1 MTSELSSS
9 TPATQDA
16 DARRSSDHEAGRPA
30 GRSTGSQLRQ
40 VFVRYKILALLL
52 AVAAIWAF
60 FSVLTDGAFVTPR
73 NVSNLLRQMSITG
86 MLACGMVFVIIAGEI
101 DLSVGSLLGL
111 LGGVAAILDVNRHW
125 PVAATVPAV
134 LALGVLIGLFNGWW
148 STYRRVPSFIVGLGG
163 MLAFRGILLG
173 VTGGSTIAP
182 VSDSFVFLGQGY
194 LPRVAGDGLAL
205 LLFALVA
212 LLVVR
217 QRGTR
222 RRYRLAVAPP
232 WQDVVKIAG
241 AGAVL
246 FAFVATLDRY
256 GGIPVPVLLLLA
268 LLGIFSWIATQTVFG
283 RRIYAVGS
291 NLEATRLSG
300 VDTDRVKLAIFALM
314 GLMCAFA
321 GIVNTAR
328 LAAGSPSAGTMGEL
342 DAIAACFI
350 GGTSM
355 RGGSGTVYGALIGA
369 LVMAS
374 LDNGMSML
382 DVDAY
387 WQMIVKGAVLVLA
400 VWIDVVSRSN
410 RR

>member
-1 MTSELSSS
+1 MSTRMTPDMSS
-9 TPATQDA
+9 
-16 DARRSSDHEAGRPA
+16 ARVSHTAAPA
-30 GRSTGSQLRQ
+30 GADRVRQ
-40 VFVRYKILALLL
+40 WFSRYKILALLL
-52 AVAAIWAF
+52 AVALIWLF
-60 FSVLTDGAFVTPR
+60 FTVLTHGAFATPR
-73 NVSNLLRQMSITG
+73 NLSNLLRQMAISG

-111 LGGVAAILDVNRHW
+111 LGGVAAILDANRGW
-125 PVAATVPAV
+125 PIEAVIPIVLVLGIVA
-134 LALGVLIGLFNGWW
+134 GLFNGWL
-148 STYRRVPSFIVGLGG
+148 STYRRIPSFIVGLGG
-163 MLAFRGILLG
+163 MLAYRGVLLG
-173 VTGGSTIAP
+173 ITGGATIAP
-182 VSDSFVFLGQGY
+182 VSDRFVFIGQGY
-194 LPRVAGDGLAL
+194 LPRLAGDALGL
-205 LLFALVA
+205 LLFAVLAFVTA
-212 LLVVR
+212 R
-217 QRGTR
+217 QRTNR
-222 RRYRLAVAPP
+222 RRYDLPVPP
-232 WQDVVKIAG
+232 LWQDGVKIAG
-241 AGAVL
+241 ALAIIA
-246 FAFVATLDRY
+246 AFVATLNGY
-256 GGIPVPVLLLLA
+256 GGIPVPVLLVLL
-268 LLGIFSWIATQTVFG
+268 LLGIFSWVATQTVFG
-283 RRIYAVGS
+283 RRIYSVGS

-300 VDTDRVKLAIFALM
+300 VDTNRVKLVIFALM

-387 WQMIVKGAVLVLA
+387 WQMIAKGAILVLA
-400 VWIDVVSRSN
+400 VWIDVVSRTN

>member
-1 MTSELSSS
+1 MTPDVTSSPKHS
-9 TPATQDA
+9 T
-16 DARRSSDHEAGRPA
+16 
-30 GRSTGSQLRQ
+30 TGSARASSGQRFRQ
-40 VFVRYKILALLL
+40 VFTRYKLLALLL
-52 AVAAIWAF
+52 AVTVIWIF
-60 FSVLTDGAFVTPR
+60 FSFLTNGAFVTPR
-73 NVSNLLRQMSITG
+73 NLSNLLRQMSITG

-111 LGGVAAILDVNRHW
+111 LGGVAAIFDVSYHW
-125 PVAATVPAV
+125 PIQFTVPAV
-134 LALGVLIGLFNGWW
+134 MLLGIAIGLFNGWW
-148 STYRRVPSFIVGLGG
+148 STYLRVPSFIVGLGG
-163 MLAFRGILLG
+163 MLAYRGVLLG

-182 VSDSFVFLGQGY
+182 ASENLVFIGQGY
-194 LPRVAGDGLAL
+194 LPRLAGNALAL
-205 LLFALVA
+205 VLFVILVA
-212 LLVVR
+212 LTVR
-217 QRGTR
+217 QRQNR
-222 RRYRLAVAPP
+222 QRYRLAVVPL
-232 WQDVVKIAG
+232 WQDGVKIVAAG
-241 AGAVL
+241 LVL
-246 FAFVATLDRY
+246 VAFVTTLNRY

-268 LLGIFSWIATQTVFG
+268 LLGIFTYIATQTVFG

-300 VDTDRVKLAIFALM
+300 VNTNRVKLMIFALM
-314 GLMCAFA
+314 GLMCAL
-321 GIVNTAR
+321 GGLINTAR

-382 DVDAY
+382 DVDSY
-387 WQMIVKGAVLVLA
+387 WQMIVKGGILVLA
-400 VWIDVVSRSN
+400 VWIDVISGD

>member
-1 MTSELSSS
+1 MTPDVTSH
-9 TPATQDA
+9 TPGD
-16 DARRSSDHEAGRPA
+16 
-30 GRSTGSQLRQ
+30 TGSSASYGSAQRFQQL
-40 VFVRYKILALLL
+40 FARYKILALLL
-52 AVAAIWAF
+52 AIAVIWIF
-60 FSVLTDGAFVTPR
+60 FSFLTHGAFVTPR
-73 NVSNLLRQMSITG
+73 NLSNLLRQMSITG

-111 LGGVAAILDVNRHW
+111 LGGAAAILDVNRHW
-125 PVAATVPAV
+125 PLAATVPTV
-134 LALGVLIGLFNGWW
+134 MVLGVLVGMFNGWW

-163 MLAFRGILLG
+163 MLAYRGILLG
-173 VTGGSTIAP
+173 ITGGSTIAP
-182 VSDSFVFLGQGY
+182 VSDGLVFIGQGY
-194 LPRVAGDGLAL
+194 LPRIAGDTVAVVLFALLAL
-205 LLFALVA
+205 LT
-212 LLVVR
+212 VR
-217 QRGTR
+217 QRR
-222 RRYRLAVAPP
+222 NRQRYQLPVVPL
-232 WQDVVKIAG
+232 WQDAAKIVG
-241 AGAVL
+241 AGAIL

-268 LLGIFSWIATQTVFG
+268 LLGIFTWIATQTVFG

-300 VDTDRVKLAIFALM
+300 VNTDRVKLAIFALM
-314 GLMCAFA
+314 GLMCAFG

-387 WQMIVKGAVLVLA
+387 WQMIVKGGILVLA
-400 VWIDVVSRSN
+400 VWIDVVSGSN

>member
-1 MTSELSSS
+1 MTPDV
-9 TPATQDA
+9 TTQPAQNGA
-16 DARRSSDHEAGRPA
+16 APGRAGG
-30 GRSTGSQLRQ
+30 GRQLQ
-40 VFVRYKILALLL
+40 QLFSRYKILALLI
-52 AVAAIWAF
+52 AVAAIWLF
-60 FSVLTDGAFVTPR
+60 FSFLTDGAFITPR

-125 PVAATVPAV
+125 PIAVTVPVV
-134 LALGVLIGLFNGWW
+134 LVLGVVVGLFNGWW

-163 MLAFRGILLG
+163 MLAYRGILLG
-173 VTGGSTIAP
+173 ITGGSTIAP
-182 VSDSFVFLGQGY
+182 VSDPFVFIGQGY
-194 LPRVAGDGLAL
+194 LPRLAGDSLAV
-205 LLFALVA
+205 LLFV
-212 LLVVR
+212 LLAVLTVR
-217 QRGTR
+217 QRANR
-222 RRYRLAVAPP
+222 RRYQLSVVPL
-232 WQDVVKIAG
+232 WQDAVKIIAAG
-241 AGAVL
+241 VFV

-268 LLGIFSWIATQTVFG
+268 LVGIFTWIATQTVFG

-300 VDTDRVKLAIFALM
+300 VNTDRVKLVIFALM

-321 GIVNTAR
+321 GLVNTAR
-328 LAAGSPSAGTMGEL
+328 LAAGSPSAGNMGEL

-387 WQMIVKGAVLVLA
+387 WQMIVKGSILVLA
-400 VWIDVVSRSN
+400 VWIDVVSRSS

>member
-1 MTSELSSS
+1 MNSELSSS
-9 TPATQDA
+9 TAATPDA
-16 DARRSSDHEAGRPA
+16 DTRRPTGRP
-30 GRSTGSQLRQ
+30 LRQ
-40 VFVRYKILALLL
+40 IFVRYKVLALLF
-52 AVAAIWAF
+52 AVVAIWAF

-125 PVAATVPAV
+125 PLAATVPTV
-134 LALGVLIGLFNGWW
+134 LALGVLVGLFNGWW

-182 VSDSFVFLGQGY
+182 VSDGFVFLGQGY
-194 LPRVAGDGLAL
+194 LPRMVGDGLAL
-205 LLFALVA
+205 LLFALVV

-222 RRYRLAVAPP
+222 RRYRLAVAPV
-232 WQDVVKIAG
+232 WQDAVKIAG

-268 LLGIFSWIATQTVFG
+268 LLGVFSWIATQTVFG

>member
-1 MTSELSSS
+1 MNSELSSS
-9 TPATQDA
+9 TPATPDA
-16 DARRSSDHEAGRPA
+16 DAQRSAGRPA
-30 GRSTGSQLRQ
+30 RLPLHQI
-40 VFVRYKILALLL
+40 FARYKLLALLL
-52 AVAAIWAF
+52 AVVVIWTF

-125 PVAATVPAV
+125 PVAATIPAV

-182 VSDSFVFLGQGY
+182 VSDGFVFIGQGY
-194 LPRVAGDGLAL
+194 LPRLVGDGLAI
-205 LLFALVA
+205 LLFALVL

-217 QRGTR
+217 QRATR
-222 RRYRLAVAPP
+222 RRYRLAVAPR
-232 WQDVVKIAG
+232 WQDVAKIVG

-256 GGIPVPVLLLLA
+256 GGIPVPVLLLLV
-268 LLGIFSWIATQTVFG
+268 LLGVFSWIATQTVFG

-321 GIVNTAR
+321 GLVNTAR

>member
-1 MTSELSSS
+1 MTPDLS
-9 TPATQDA
+9 PA
-16 DARRSSDHEAGRPA
+16 RPA
-30 GRSTGSQLRQ
+30 NAASPAGADRIRQ
-40 VFVRYKILALLL
+40 WFARYKILALLL
-52 AVAAIWAF
+52 AVALIWLF
-60 FSVLTDGAFVTPR
+60 FTFLTHGAFATPR
-73 NVSNLLRQMSITG
+73 NLSNLLRQMAISG

-111 LGGVAAILDVNRHW
+111 LGGIAAILDANRNW
-125 PVAATVPAV
+125 PIEATIPVV
-134 LALGVLIGLFNGWW
+134 LALGIVAGLFNGWL

-163 MLAFRGILLG
+163 MLAYRGILLG
-173 VTGGSTIAP
+173 ITGGSTIAP
-182 VSDSFVFLGQGY
+182 VSDRFVFLGQGY
-194 LPRVAGDGLAL
+194 LPRLAGNALAL
-205 LLFALVA
+205 LLFAVLAYVTA
-212 LLVVR
+212 R
-217 QRGTR
+217 QRANR
-222 RRYRLAVAPP
+222 RRYELPVPP
-232 WQDVVKIAG
+232 LWQDAVKIAG
-241 AGAVL
+241 AGAII
-246 FAFVATLDRY
+246 FAFVATLDDY
-256 GGIPVPVLLLLA
+256 GGIPVPVLLVLVM
-268 LLGIFSWIATQTVFG
+268 LGVFTWIATQTVFG
-283 RRIYAVGS
+283 RRIYSVGS

-300 VDTDRVKLAIFALM
+300 VDTNRVKLAIFALM

-328 LAAGSPSAGTMGEL
+328 LAAGSPSAGNMGEL

-355 RGGSGTVYGALIGA
+355 RGGSGTVYGAMIGA

-387 WQMIVKGAVLVLA
+387 WQMIAKGAILVVA

>member
-1 MTSELSSS
+1 MTPDVTSR
-9 TPATQDA
+9 PAAGAQ
-16 DARRSSDHEAGRPA
+16 GRP
-30 GRSTGSQLRQ
+30 GGSRQFQQL
-40 VFVRYKILALLL
+40 FSRYKILALLL
-52 AVAAIWAF
+52 AVAAIWVF
-60 FSVLTDGAFVTPR
+60 FSVLTNGAFITPR

-111 LGGVAAILDVNRHW
+111 LGGVAAILDVQRQW
-125 PVAATVPAV
+125 PIGVTVPAV
-134 LALGVLIGLFNGWW
+134 LLLGVLVGLFNGWW

-163 MLAFRGILLG
+163 MLAYRGILLG

-182 VSDSFVFLGQGY
+182 VSDPFVFLGQGY
-194 LPRVAGDGLAL
+194 LPRLVGDSLAVVLFL
-205 LLFALVA
+205 LLAVLT
-212 LLVVR
+212 VR
-217 QRGTR
+217 QRANR
-222 RRYRLAVAPP
+222 RRYQLSVVPV
-232 WQDVVKIAG
+232 WQDAVKIVAAG
-241 AGAVL
+241 VVV

-300 VDTDRVKLAIFALM
+300 VNTNRVKLAIFALM
-314 GLMCAFA
+314 GLMCAFG

-328 LAAGSPSAGTMGEL
+328 LAAGSPSAGSMGEL

-387 WQMIVKGAVLVLA
+387 WQMIVKGGILVLA
-400 VWIDVVSRSN
+400 VWIDVVSGSN